1 MRTLAAIAV
10 TLLQLAVAAAIAV
23 AVAAAAAPFALPGC
37 QSKCGELDIP
47 YPFGTT
53 DGCYRPGFKVTCDP
67 KPGAGVAQRL
77 KLGNNGDG
85 PAVLEISVENSTVRV
100 RSSTW
105 FFAVGNTSMARLA
118 VVPDGGPHPPYV
130 LNPKRNRL
138 VHIGCGFRVS
148 LWRVAPG
155 AERAFNTCY
164 ASCREDDLRK
174 IRSSR
179 CEGHGCCDVPIPAG
193 GGLTSFSARFRWPGN
208 NNTGCPKTSSP
219 WIASGVTV
227 AVVERRWWR
236 DETNVF
242 NLKMSMLAFGRAS
255 GAVAPA
261 ILDWVFDNNSTCTEV
276 ESTSDYGCV
285 SKHSKCV
292 DSTGSALGYVCKCSS
307 GYQGN
312 PYVRDGCQK
321 PRRRLH
327 LSAGII
333 FAMGVGIGMF
343 LLLLAIVT
351 IFATKSFK
359 DRKARKMREYF
370 FKQNRGLLLRQ
381 LVDKDIAERMIFS
394 LEELEK
400 ATNKFDK
407 TRILGGGGHGTVYK
421 GILSNQHVVAIKM
434 SKLVIQ
440 REIDGFINEVA
451 ILSQINHRNVVK
463 LFGCCLETEVPLLVY
478 EFIPNGTLYA
488 HLHVDGPTSLPWK
501 DRLRIAFEV
510 ATSLAYLH
518 SSASMS
524 IVHRDIKSSNIL
536 LDDRLTAKVSD
547 FGASRGITIDESGV
561 TTAVQG
567 TYGYLDPEYYYTRRL
582 TEKSD
587 IYSYGVMLVELL
599 TRKKPTTDMSQY
611 DVSLVAHFIQLLS
624 KDRLS
629 EILDVQVIEEGEEE
643 AKQVAAIA
651 ALCVQM
657 KGNDRPTMRH
667 VEMRLQGIQS
677 PNNNFQSDP
686 GVQGL
691 LQIGRTTFEGSN
703 NIVVHDNNSRR
714 YSMEREILLSA
725 TLPR

>member
-1 MRTLAAIAV
+1 MPALPIAVTV
-10 TLLQLAVAAAIAV
+10 TLLQLAAAAT
-23 AVAAAAAPFALPGC
+23 VAAAAGAPIALPGC
-37 QSKCGELDIP
+37 QSRCGELDIP

-53 DGCYRPGFKVTCDP
+53 AGCYRPGFKVTCDP

-100 RSSTW
+100 RSTTW

-118 VVPDGGPHPPYV
+118 VVSDGYM
-130 LNPKRNRL
+130 LNPKRNLL

-148 LWRVAPG
+148 SWTTALG
-155 AERAFNTCY
+155 
-164 ASCREDDLRK
+164 
-174 IRSSR
+174 
-179 CEGHGCCDVPIPAG
+179 
-193 GGLTSFSARFRWPGN
+193 
-208 NNTGCPKTSSP
+208 
-219 WIASGVTV
+219 
-227 AVVERRWWR
+227 
-236 DETNVF
+236 
-242 NLKMSMLAFGRAS
+242 
-255 GAVAPA
+255 
-261 ILDWVFDNNSTCTEV
+261 
-276 ESTSDYGCV
+276 
-285 SKHSKCV
+285 KHSECV
-292 DSTGSALGYVCKCSS
+292 DSTGNALGYVCRCS
-307 GYQGN
+307 GDYQGN
-312 PYVRDGCQK
+312 PYVRDGCRR

-333 FAMGVGIGMF
+333 FGMGVGIGIF
-343 LLLLAIVT
+343 LLFLAIVT
-351 IFATKSFK
+351 IFATKSFE
-359 DRKARKMREYF
+359 DRKAKKMREF
-370 FKQNRGLLLRQ
+370 LFKQNRGLLLQQ

-407 TRILGGGGHGTVYK
+407 ARILGGGGHGTVYK

-434 SKLVIQ
+434 SKLVIR

-463 LFGCCLETEVPLLVY
+463 LFGCCLETEAPLLVY

-518 SSASMS
+518 SSASIS

-547 FGASRGITIDESGV
+547 FGASRGITIDESRV

-587 IYSYGVMLVELL
+587 VYSYGVMLVELL
-599 TRKKPTTDMSQY
+599 TRKKPTTDMSQD

-624 KDRLS
+624 KDSLS

-643 AKQVAAIA
+643 AKQVAALA

-691 LQIGRTTFEGSN
+691 RAGLSSTRFEGGN

-714 YSMEREILLSA
+714 SSMKREILLSA

>member
-1 MRTLAAIAV
+1 MRTLAIAV
-10 TLLQLAVAAAIAV
+10 TLLQLAVAADI
-23 AVAAAAAPFALPGC
+23 AVAAAAATIARPGC
-37 QSKCGELDIP
+37 QSKCGQLDIP

-53 DGCYRPGFKVTCDP
+53 AGCYRPGFKVTCVP
-67 KPGAGVAQRL
+67 KPGAGVEPTL

-85 PAVLEISVENSTVRV
+85 PEVLEISVTNSTVRI
-100 RSSTW
+100 RSTTW

-118 VVPDGGPHPPYV
+118 IVPDGEPHPPYV
-130 LNPKRNRL
+130 LNPKLNRL
-138 VHIGCGFRVS
+138 VHIGCGFSVS
-148 LWRVAPG
+148 LWAAAPG
-155 AERAFNTCY
+155 AELALNTCS
-164 ASCREDDLRK
+164 ASCRDDEPRK
-174 IRSSR
+174 IRSTP
-179 CEGHGCCDVPIPAG
+179 CEGFGCCDVPIPAG
-193 GGLTSFSARFRWPGN
+193 GGLKSFSAQFRWLDDN
-208 NNTGCPKTSSP
+208 ITGCPRRTSP
-219 WIASGVTV
+219 WIVSGATV
-227 AVVERRWWR
+227 AAVEKRWWR
-236 DETNVF
+236 DRINVF
-242 NLKMSMLAFGRAS
+242 NLKMSMLAFGKAS
-255 GAVAPA
+255 EMVTPA
-261 ILDWVFDNNSTCTEV
+261 ILDWVFENSSTCAEAV
-276 ESTSDYGCV
+276 RRSDSGCV
-285 SKHSKCV
+285 SKHSKCI
-292 DSTGSALGYVCKCSS
+292 DSAGSALGYVCRC
-307 GYQGN
+307 GRGFQGN
-312 PYVRDGCQK
+312 PYVRDGC
-321 PRRRLH
+321 H

-333 FAMGVGIGMF
+333 FAMGVSIGIF

-351 IFATKSFK
+351 IFAAKSFK
-359 DRKARKMREYF
+359 DRKAKKIREYF
-370 FKQNRGLLLRQ
+370 FKQNRGLLLQQ

-407 TRILGGGGHGTVYK
+407 ARILGGGGHGTVYK

-434 SKLVIQ
+434 SKLVIR
-440 REIDGFINEVA
+440 REIDDFINEVA

-518 SSASMS
+518 SSASIS

-547 FGASRGITIDESGV
+547 FGASRGMTIDESGV

-567 TYGYLDPEYYYTRRL
+567 TYGYLDPEYCYTRRL

-587 IYSYGVMLVELL
+587 VYSYGVMLVELL
-599 TRKKPTTDMSQY
+599 TRKKPTADMSQ
-611 DVSLVAHFIQLLS
+611 DGVSLVAHFIQLLS

-629 EILDVQVIEEGEEE
+629 EILDVQVIEEGGEE

-657 KGNDRPTMRH
+657 KGDDRPKMRH

-677 PNNNFQSDP
+677 PNNNQSSP

-691 LQIGRTTFEGSN
+691 QIGLSSTTFEGSN
-703 NIVVHDNNSRR
+703 NIVVNDNNSRR
-714 YSMEREILLSA
+714 FSMEREILMSA